1 VANAREARSAV
12 QSSLGFGLGL
22 RHVHLSEVLEGSHD
36 VQWFEA
42 LTENYLGLPGV
53 GPGPSLDRL
62 FSVRDKY
69 PVVLHGVSLSIGGT
83 DPLDPNY
90 LKSVKSLIELIEPA
104 WVSDHL
110 CWTGVHGRNSHDLLP
125 MPYTREVV
133 QHIAARIQKVQET
146 WRKPLL
152 IENVSSYVEFPESE
166 MTEWEFVSEVVKSS
180 GCSLLLDV
188 NNVYVSSRNHG
199 FAAESYLNG
208 IPWDKVVQMHL
219 AGHTDRGD
227 LVIDT
232 HDHPVR
238 DEVWALYAEAVRRAP
253 KAATMVEWDADIPRL
268 NVVEA
273 ELIKARKIH
282 AQVTR
287 ADSSAVLL

>member
-1 VANAREARSAV
+1 MAESRETRSALHE
-12 QSSLGFGLGL
+12 SLGFGLGL
-22 RHVHLSEVLEGSHD
+22 RHVHLRDVLEGSHD

-53 GPGPSLDRL
+53 GPGPSLERL
-62 FSVRDKY
+62 LSVREKY

-83 DPLDPNY
+83 DPLDASY
-90 LKSVKSLIELIEPA
+90 LQSVKKLIDLVEPA

-125 MPYTREVV
+125 MPYTRDVV
-133 QHIAARIQKVQET
+133 RHVAARIQKVQES

-166 MTEWEFVSEVVKSS
+166 MTEWEFVSEVVKSA

-188 NNVYVSSRNHG
+188 NNVYVSSRNHS
-199 FAAESYLNG
+199 FAADSYLKG

-232 HDHPVR
+232 HDQPVR
-238 DEVWALYAEAVRRAP
+238 DEVWALFAEAIRRAP
-253 KAATMVEWDADIPRL
+253 QAATMVEWDADIPPL
-268 NVVEA
+268 KIVEA
-273 ELIKARKIH
+273 ELMKARKIH
-282 AQVTR
+282 AQVNR